1 MRTTTVIW
9 RLPEDPQTATEE
21 DQARY
26 QTNRTNLLNAAAELA
41 GELYRD
47 ELHSS
52 FNEDRTVLTVKR
64 GWPDLAAAEA
74 WVALCIRESE
84 NTLNGNLVS
93 AQVDPE

>member
-9 RLPEDPQTATEE
+9 RLPNDPQTATAE
-21 DQARY
+21 DEARY
-26 QTNRTNLLNAAAELA
+26 QANRARLLDAAAALA
-41 GELYRD
+41 GELYRND
-47 ELHSS
+47 LHSE
-52 FNEDRTVLTVKR
+52 FNEDKTILTVKR

-74 WVALCIRESE
+74 WVALCIAESE